1 MHDGHMIYQNRMN
14 NMRGPYQDPQAVQNF
29 NFPVH
34 PNQHFYQHRHVMPNI
49 DPYQQKMFLRQQQ
62 FFNQQAGTQKVQSVR
77 TKTNE
82 KYLINV
88 VHPNNFDA
96 AVFGSCSYCFMP
108 MRSQQDIAR
117 HTRMLQECY
126 NFAQAIAQKCTWPCP
141 YCGLESNGPSKFL
154 QQHIQSAHPS
164 CKILKTLQHIWNY
177 LLNIFNKLNPL
188 VYHQF
193 RHTKSIALPFQCQKC
208 LLSFDERML
217 LDLHSES
224 CTKS

>member
-1 MHDGHMIYQNRMN
+1 MQIKLVNSANSTPPQPPNIPNLSNLTNNMHDGHMIYQNHMN

-77 TKTNE
+77 TKNNE

-88 VHPNNFDA
+88 VQPNNFDA

-164 CKILKTLQHIWNY
+164 CKTLKPLRIKNY
-177 LLNIFNKLNPL
+177 LFNIF
-188 VYHQF
+188 
-193 RHTKSIALPFQCQKC
+193 
-208 LLSFDERML
+208 
-217 LDLHSES
+217 
-224 CTKS
+224 